1 MYRLNGLEVSVVVT
15 VPLTWCHWDWP
26 AMRHRADQEVRSLI
40 TYPLPVT
47 S

>member
-15 VPLTWCHWDWP
+15 VPLTWCHWAWP
-26 AMRHRADQEVRSLI
+26 AMRQRALQEVRSLI